1 MLAAVNL
8 LGVQPLMESCE
19 CNMLRMHCEH
29 CFCYLSPLATESG
42 RLFFFGDARN
52 SYHWENAECFG
63 SHGKT
68 DVSTILRTVLLSFSF
83 TLLNP
88 LGG

>member
-8 LGVQPLMESCE
+8 LGVQPLMESSE

-42 RLFFFGDARN
+42 RLYFLEM
-52 SYHWENAECFG
+52 HE
-63 SHGKT
+63 T
-68 DVSTILRTVLLSFSF
+68 VTIGRMQNVLGHMAKRT
-83 TLLNP
+83 
-88 LGG
+88 